1 MPDKKGRITGMESRF
16 IAGYVATGDAT
27 YAADKAGYAHP
38 RIRGAEMVQKPA
50 LAAAIRDEVNKRLD
64 DLVILAADRLQQILR
79 DQAAPNKDVIAAS
92 KVVFTHWGAK
102 EGQGTGAKDLGEMSG
117 EELHRRI
124 AELQGEAAQRARP
137 ILDLTPDQPD
147 DVGDDVLD

>member
-16 IAGYVATGDAT
+16 IKGYVATGDAT

-38 RIRGAEMVQKPA
+38 RIRGAEMAAKPA
-50 LAAAIRDEVNKRLD
+50 IQAAVRDEVSRRLD
-64 DLVILAADRLQQILR
+64 DLVILATDRLATILR

-102 EGQGTGAKDLGEMSG
+102 EGQGAGSKDPSEMSG
-117 EELHRRI
+117 DELHRRI
-124 AELQGEAAQRARP
+124 SDLQGEAAARARP
-137 ILDLTPDQPD
+137 ILDLEPEA
-147 DVGDDVLD
+147 GADVLD